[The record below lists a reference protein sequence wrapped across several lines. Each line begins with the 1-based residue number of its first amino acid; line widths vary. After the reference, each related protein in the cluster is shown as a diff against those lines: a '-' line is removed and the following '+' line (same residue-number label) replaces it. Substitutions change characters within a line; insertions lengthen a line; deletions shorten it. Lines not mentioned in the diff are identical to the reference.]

1 MYLGLWAAFGEEHD
15 LELAKRCGKILLDAA
30 EVEKEQEPLLKWR
43 FALDRI
49 APDVL
54 TTPIGCF
61 DGAAGIGLALLQLH
75 LAETDQYHVTRFLD
89 DPFPDEKVIK
99 I

>member
-1 MYLGLWAAFGEEHD
+1 MK
-15 LELAKRCGKILLDAA
+15 KRK
-30 EVEKEQEPLLKWR
+30 
-43 FALDRI
+43 FFSHAL
-49 APDVL
+49 VFF
-54 TTPIGCF
+54 CF

-99 I
+99 SLNFKVILQQAP

>member
-75 LAETDQYHVTRFLD
+75 LSETDQYHVTRFLD

-99 I
+99 A

>member
-1 MYLGLWAAFGEEHD
+1 MEGRVK
-15 LELAKRCGKILLDAA
+15 KRKFFHM
-30 EVEKEQEPLLKWR
+30 PL
-43 FALDRI
+43 FF
-49 APDVL
+49 
-54 TTPIGCF
+54 CF

>member
-1 MYLGLWAAFGEEHD
+1 MKKRKFFHMPLFFG
-15 LELAKRCGKILLDAA
+15 
-30 EVEKEQEPLLKWR
+30 
-43 FALDRI
+43 
-49 APDVL
+49 
-54 TTPIGCF
+54 F

-75 LAETDQYHVTRFLD
+75 LTETDQYHVTRFLD

>member
-1 MYLGLWAAFGEEHD
+1 MKNRKFFHM
-15 LELAKRCGKILLDAA
+15 
-30 EVEKEQEPLLKWR
+30 PL
-43 FALDRI
+43 FF
-49 APDVL
+49 
-54 TTPIGCF
+54 CF
-61 DGAAGIGLALLQLH
+61 YGAAGIGLALLQLH

>member
-1 MYLGLWAAFGEEHD
+1 MGRKEEK
-15 LELAKRCGKILLDAA
+15 KRNLTLDFARGFAILLMIYDHIIGHGK
-30 EVEKEQEPLLKWR
+30 VITSFHMPL
-43 FALDRI
+43 FF
-49 APDVL
+49 
-54 TTPIGCF
+54 CF
-61 DGAAGIGLALLQLH
+61 DGAAGIGLALLSLH